1 MNTTEAA
8 TRIRFTRAVR
18 EALVVLAAG
27 AGLGLA
33 YGALTDEGI
42 FRPAAPPPA
51 SAPLEEQAGAA
62 PEAPMMVSV
71 DEAEEIFRSGQ
82 GLFVDARSEFDYGLG
97 HIKGAVNLP
106 LKSAS
111 KGASLLPDVP
121 RDRMVVTYCDGAN
134 CNSSIDLAARLY
146 ASGFSD
152 VRIFFGGWEE
162 WRARALPTEGTRP

>member
-1 MNTTEAA
+1 MNA
-8 TRIRFTRAVR
+8 TKAVARRRFSLAVR

-42 FRPAAPPPA
+42 FRPAAPPRGA
-51 SAPLEEQAGAA
+51 APLEERAGAM

-71 DEAEEIFRSGQ
+71 DEAQELFRAGQ
-82 GLFVDARSEFDYGLG
+82 ALFVDARSEFDYGLG

-111 KGASLLPDVP
+111 KGASFLTDVP
-121 RDRMVVTYCDGAN
+121 RNRVVVTYCDGAN

-146 ASGFSD
+146 ASGFVT

-162 WRARALPTEGTRP
+162 WRARSLPTEGTRP